1 MNFERTRKI
10 ESFGINELTIDN
22 LCEIIKTHVKNDR
35 DIVAIY
41 AEELVDN
48 KDLLSVILDKLYVE
62 IKREIEIENKINDE
76 YLKINNIVKLNE
88 NYKNS
93 SISTKYGTSVIINS
107 LEKDKDIV
115 LFSLPLERSTNCGY
129 LYNSDDFCEKSIY
142 LRMLYRRNKG
152 CLYNMLELLDKYS
165 LNYEN
170 RDEIINKL
178 KYY

>member
-1 MNFERTRKI
+1 MDFKKTRKI

-22 LCEIIKTHVKNDR
+22 LYEIIKTHVKNDR
-35 DIVAIY
+35 DIVSIY

-48 KDLLSVILDKLYVE
+48 KDLLSEILDKIYVE
-62 IKREIEIENKINDE
+62 MNREIEIENKINDE

-115 LFSLPLERSTNCGY
+115 LFLLPLERSTNCGY